1 MSMFKYLALAALL
14 LFGVQAHAST
24 LAVQSFPS
32 GAEVFIDG
40 VDTGQNTPTGNI
52 TTSVGSHTILVQ
64 SMVANAEWGSSSES
78 FTVVAGKNY
87 TYLVL
92 VPVLTTG
99 PTGPQGATGP
109 TGPQGPTGATGSQ
122 GPSGP
127 TGPQGPSGTSLI
139 YTTTTVNG
147 TGASLSLP
155 AGNFLVIAN
164 EEVDFSITSTFSFD
178 VAADVTCAL
187 GVTTSGGGTA
197 IANTSS
203 TGVIVAGTNSGSM
216 NMALQAVTTLSSAQ
230 TAAVNCSVNTG
241 GSGNP
246 STFSIPAV
254 QLQAIPFDSI
264 NQQ

>member
-127 TGPQGPSGTSLI
+127 TGPQGPSGTSVV
-139 YTTTTVNG
+139 YSTTNATNG
-147 TGASLSLP
+147 VSLNLP
-155 AGNFLVIAN
+155 AGNFFVSANVQLNLTSEDPTSATVSCNIAPTGSGS
-164 EEVDFSITSTFSFD
+164 FASTN
-178 VAADVTCAL
+178 T
-187 GVTTSGGGTA
+187 TTSSAGGETA
-197 IANTSS
+197 TPNSIPLQ
-203 TGVIVAGTNSGSM
+203 GVV
-216 NMALQAVTTLSSAQ
+216 TLSSANSIVLSCG
-230 TAAVNCSVNTG
+230 T
-241 GSGNP
+241 SGA
-246 STFSIPAV
+246 SQTFSGLQFQAL
-254 QLQAIPFDSI
+254 QLDII